1 MQKVTMIEL
10 VREIE
15 ISENKLIEKNDII
28 LSAQERQREYKV
40 IVNFED
46 LSAIEYAFGIDE
58 NSLK

>member
-1 MQKVTMIEL
+1 MIEL

-46 LSAIEYAFGIDE
+46 LSAIEYALGIDE
-58 NSLK
+58 NILK

>member
-1 MQKVTMIEL
+1 MIEL

-28 LSAQERQREYKV
+28 LSAQERLREYKV